1 MQKRKMKTVPVR
13 KRTQKAPLSEGE
25 GKGLHFP
32 GKISYI
38 RRKAEQHEEVN

>member
-1 MQKRKMKTVPVR
+1 MENEN
-13 KRTQKAPLSEGE
+13 RTGPEADAKAPLSEGE